1 MAHTKADLILHY
13 EFSLLE
19 VIQFDVT
26 YELPCD
32 HIEALVAT
40 CGGPLRDSLL
50 RVALNFFN
58 DSCMSA
64 VCLTS
69 SPLQVAQACVYLAG
83 RFLKVE
89 LGLVVDECTVATI
102 VTLYN

>member
-1 MAHTKADLILHY
+1 MAHNKAELILHY

-26 YELPCD
+26 YELPYD
-32 HIEALVAT
+32 HIEALVEKTA
-40 CGGPLRDSLL
+40 GPLRDSLL

-64 VCLTS
+64 VCLSS
-69 SPLQVAQACVYLAG
+69 SPLQIAQACVYLAG
-83 RFLKVE
+83 RFLKVD
-89 LGLVVDECTVATI
+89 LGLEVDDCTVATI